1 MGVIHRDL
9 KPENFL
15 LLSKGDDAPL
25 KATDFG
31 LSVFF
36 KEGEV
41 FRDIVGSAYYIAP
54 EVLKRKY
61 GPEADIWSIGVM
73 LYIFLAGVPPF
84 WAESEN
90 AIFTAILRGQI
101 DLASE
106 PWPKISSGAKD
117 LVRKMLNI
125 NPKERLTAFQVLSKF
140 ICYRLITQICSF
152 FFHIEVQFGLIFPLL
167 VSELNLDSFG
177 SIWICRSP
185 VDQRRWGCS

>member
-1 MGVIHRDL
+1 
-9 KPENFL
+9 
-15 LLSKGDDAPL
+15 
-25 KATDFG
+25 
-31 LSVFF
+31 
-36 KEGEV
+36 
-41 FRDIVGSAYYIAP
+41 
-54 EVLKRKY
+54 
-61 GPEADIWSIGVM
+61 M

-152 FFHIEVQFGLIFPLL
+152 FSYRGTVWINFPLIG
-167 VSELNLDSFG
+167 VRIKFGFIWINLDLQITRG
-177 SIWICRSP
+177 SKKMGMLLMYHLTMLFSTGSSSSGP
-185 VDQRRWGCS
+185 